1 MNDSILTS
9 VKKEVGITEEYAN
22 FDQDIIDAINTVF
35 ADLYQLGVGPSEPF
49 SIQNDKAKW
58 KDFFGDRKDLNSVRS
73 YMYLRVRLIFNPPQ
87 QAFVLASM
95 ERQIEKF
102 EFRLNL
108 QAETEG

>member
-1 MNDSILTS
+1 MINSILTS
-9 VKKEVGITEEYAN
+9 VKKEVGIAEEYAN
-22 FDQDIIDAINTVF
+22 FDRDIIDAINTVF
-35 ADLYQLGVGPSEPF
+35 SDLYQLGVGPSEPF
-49 SIQNDKAKW
+49 SIEDDRAIW
-58 KDFFGDRKDLNSVRS
+58 KDFFGTRKDLNSVRS

-108 QAETEG
+108 QAETEE

>member
-1 MNDSILTS
+1 MNDSILIS
-9 VKKEVGITEEYAN
+9 VKKEIGITEECAD
-22 FDQDIIDAINTVF
+22 FDQDVIDAINSVF

-49 SIQNDKAKW
+49 VIENDRKKW

-87 QAFVLASM
+87 QSFVLASM